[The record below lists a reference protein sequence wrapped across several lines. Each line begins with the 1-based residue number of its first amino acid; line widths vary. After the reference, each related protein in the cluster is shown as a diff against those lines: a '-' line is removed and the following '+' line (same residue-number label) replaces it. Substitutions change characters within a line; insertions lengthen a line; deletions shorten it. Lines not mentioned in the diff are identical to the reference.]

1 MPKGR
6 RHKSQGEKETDLL
19 QSPRWS
25 GLREQRRLQAMN
37 HSQAENDLAR
47 RQCREFV
54 EGGWGVL
61 PDLVKWV
68 EGERW

>member
-1 MPKGR
+1 
-6 RHKSQGEKETDLL
+6 
-19 QSPRWS
+19 
-25 GLREQRRLQAMN
+25 MN